1 MATSVICDHTLYSR
15 AQAQEI
21 LLANAAGRIIQKT
34 ALVSKW
40 VSDGS
45 TEHGQ
50 YKQNP
55 FSEESDTA
63 LFLHSLI
70 SIQPTEETKRAEK
83 YSSSGCF
90 IVCN

>member
-1 MATSVICDHTLYSR
+1 M
-15 AQAQEI
+15 QAQEI
-21 LLANAAGRIIQKT
+21 LLANAAGRIIQNI

-45 TEHGQ
+45 KEHGQ
-50 YKQNP
+50 YKQSP

-63 LFLHSLI
+63 LLLHSLI
-70 SIQPTEETKRAEK
+70 PIQPTEETKSAQK

-90 IVCN
+90 IACN

>member
-1 MATSVICDHTLYSR
+1 MATSVFSDHTLYSS
-15 AQAQEI
+15 AQAQVT
-21 LLANAAGRIIQKT
+21 LLANAAGRIIQEI

-50 YKQNP
+50 YKQSP

-63 LFLHSLI
+63 LLLHSLI
-70 SIQPTEETKRAEK
+70 PIQPTEETKSA
-83 YSSSGCF
+83 
-90 IVCN
+90 